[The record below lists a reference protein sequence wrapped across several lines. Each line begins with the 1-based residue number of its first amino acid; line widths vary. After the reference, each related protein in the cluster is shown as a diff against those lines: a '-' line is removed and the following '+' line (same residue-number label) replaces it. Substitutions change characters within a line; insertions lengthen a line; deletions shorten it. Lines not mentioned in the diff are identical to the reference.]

1 MAFVL
6 DDIYY
11 ALLGN
16 AAANLTQFIQGFL
29 MPVLFPI
36 LYTIYFLMEYA
47 VEVLNLIIN
56 LINAF
61 ASIPNLYGVLF
72 EYYFYWIPSVWA
84 VPIYVGITTVF
95 FVSLIDFVLWLLHG

>member
-11 ALLGN
+11 LLLGS
-16 AAANLTQFIQGFL
+16 ASANLIQFIQGFL
-29 MPVLFPI
+29 MPVLFPF

-47 VEVLNLIIN
+47 VQILNLIIGVVN
-56 LINAF
+56 SF
-61 ASIPNLYGVLF
+61 ASIPNLYAVLF

-84 VPIYVGITTVF
+84 IPIYVGITTVF
-95 FVSLIDFVLWLLHG
+95 FVSIINFVLWLIHG